1 MPSINLMIRDL
12 EKLADEYSGHSAL
25 DDKELQGMDAFDRTK
40 REIREGM
47 NKLSPEIERLND
59 LRKAAPEGRSRDTIE
74 IYAANTKA
82 LHVISSKW
90 LLLKEWVKKEEKK
103 GSKSK
108 TEPELLATRKEAV
121 VQLGKEIEALS
132 QKNSHVKEV
141 KKSDLQIKL
150 EDKKKNR
157 AKRQR
162 KKRGEGGDDTKDDG
176 KTDGG
181 DDMSVD
187 SADARSAGPVSVQEQ
202 KFMEEIQA
210 SREEEEN
217 ILGDINKALDDLKEV
232 AINIGQ
238 GLEEGKKIAEDVAN
252 NVEKL
257 NEKFRTANQRLAEM
271 IEENGGM
278 SQWCTTIFCIV
289 LLIALVGYILKI
301 TNSI

>member
-12 EKLADEYSGHSAL
+12 EKLADEYSGSSAQ

-40 REIREGM
+40 REIREGIS
-47 NKLSPEIERLND
+47 KLSPEIERLNE

-74 IYAANTKA
+74 IYAKNTKD
-82 LHVISSKW
+82 LHGISSKW

-103 GSKSK
+103 GAKSK
-108 TEPELLATRKEAV
+108 IEPELLATRKEAV

-176 KTDGG
+176 KTDAA

-187 SADARSAGPVSVQEQ
+187 SADARNAGPVSVQEQ

-238 GLEEGKKIAEDVAN
+238 GLEEGKKIAEDVTHQ
-252 NVEKL
+252 VEKL
-257 NEKFRTANQRLAEM
+257 NEKFRTANQRLAEI